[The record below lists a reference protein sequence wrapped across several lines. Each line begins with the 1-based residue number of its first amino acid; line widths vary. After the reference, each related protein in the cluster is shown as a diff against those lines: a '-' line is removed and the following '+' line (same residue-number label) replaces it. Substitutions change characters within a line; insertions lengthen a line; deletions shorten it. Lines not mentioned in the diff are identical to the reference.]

1 MRYRKSNNRKPMTD
15 KERQVNHLLNNIM
28 DNRIAMGAM
37 RQNEMKGVSNDQ
49 KPVQQ
54 TCSAIRL

>member
-49 KPVQQ
+49 KPVQ
-54 TCSAIRL
+54 